1 MPVVDGPRYSISGSH
16 HRNSWWGLS
25 LFGAVVSLAS
35 GVACGTRA
43 VKPPSAVD
51 GGSGGLAGNGGAVGS
66 GGNAGGAGG
75 TGGNTDGGVGTGGS
89 NTGGSGDGGNVGTG
103 GTSSPDGATDGV
115 TDGAALCSSISTEYA
130 AAVHATQECNVG
142 TAHQCEIQVR
152 ASFFCNCT
160 TFVNNGADGLAAI
173 VTRYDSN
180 GCQRVCG
187 GTCTQPQTLTCLSD
201 ATSSTG
207 GRCKVP
213 GQLAL
218 TGANNG
224 GTFSVDVGNEVDIT
238 LESTAPGSYSTDI
251 AMSSG
256 LMTVLEITIPASA
269 PNPNGPTRLYR
280 LLALS
285 AGHVEIQIPFEP
297 ALPSAPHPS
306 YRLTITVR

>member
-1 MPVVDGPRYSISGSH
+1 MQVVDGPRYSISNSH

-25 LFGAVVSLAS
+25 LLGAVVSLAS

-51 GGSGGLAGNGGAVGS
+51 GGSGGLAGSGGAVGS
-66 GGNAGGAGG
+66 GGNAGGS
-75 TGGNTDGGVGTGGS
+75 VGTGGS
-89 NTGGSGDGGNVGTG
+89 NTGGGSGSGDGGSVGTG
-103 GTSSPDGATDGV
+103 GTSSPDGATDG
-115 TDGAALCSSISTEYA
+115 TIDGAALCSSISTEYA
-130 AAVHATQECNVG
+130 AAVHAAQECNVGDVG

-160 TFVNNGADGLAAI
+160 TFVNSGADGLAAI

-180 GCQRVCG
+180 GCQRVCI

-218 TGANNG
+218 TAENNG
-224 GTFSVDVGNEVDIT
+224 GNFSVDVGNEVDIT

-251 AMSSG
+251 AMSSD
-256 LMTVLEITIPASA
+256 LMTVLEITIPSSA

-280 LLALS
+280 LRALS
-285 AGHVEIQIPFEP
+285 AGQVEIQIPFES